1 VAAHAA
7 RIIAVELLGS
17 VLIDGHVLGHDD
29 VAEATNASP
38 SERARG
44 MRLSRATLRNINRA
58 DSVLKPFLRKMPP
71 AYVHNVMR
79 LAVVEMHLNGD
90 APHGVIDDAVKLV
103 KSHAKHNRMSGL
115 ANAVLRKTVD
125 QQESWKNASPNS
137 LPSWI
142 ARPVKAAFSKP
153 AQKTIEQAHESQPPL
168 DITLKN
174 TSFDGFGDAGK
185 TPSGSVRL
193 PAGSQVST
201 LPGFDTG
208 DWWVQDAAAALPAR
222 LFGDLAGKRALDLC
236 AAPGGKTMQLCA
248 MGAEVTALDAS
259 PKRTVRLR
267 ENLER
272 AQLTANV
279 VVADVFD
286 WTPDHKFD
294 AVLLDAPCSATGTI
308 RRHPELPFVK
318 GDEDLPSLMALQTDM
333 LDRAAGFVADKGL
346 LVFCT
351 CSLLPAEG
359 EEQARAFL
367 KRNSSFIAR
376 NVTPKKL
383 GIPED
388 WLTPEGGIRTR
399 PDYWAESGGIDGFFM
414 IALQKVR

>member
-1 VAAHAA
+1 
-7 RIIAVELLGS
+7 
-17 VLIDGHVLGHDD
+17 
-29 VAEATNASP
+29 
-38 SERARG
+38 
-44 MRLSRATLRNINRA
+44 
-58 DSVLKPFLRKMPP
+58 
-71 AYVHNVMR
+71 
-79 LAVVEMHLNGD
+79 
-90 APHGVIDDAVKLV
+90 
-103 KSHAKHNRMSGL
+103 
-115 ANAVLRKTVD
+115 
-125 QQESWKNASPNS
+125 
-137 LPSWI
+137 
-142 ARPVKAAFSKP
+142 
-153 AQKTIEQAHESQPPL
+153 
-168 DITLKN
+168 
-174 TSFDGFGDAGK
+174 
-185 TPSGSVRL
+185 L

-318 GDEDLPSLMALQTDM
+318 GDEDLPSLMALQADM